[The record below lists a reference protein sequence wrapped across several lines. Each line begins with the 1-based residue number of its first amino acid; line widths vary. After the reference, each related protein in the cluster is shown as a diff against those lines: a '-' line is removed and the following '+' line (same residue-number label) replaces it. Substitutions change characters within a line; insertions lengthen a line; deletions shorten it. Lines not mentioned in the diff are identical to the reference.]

1 MSIKSI
7 KTGWTG
13 ISASVGA
20 YKFDPKSISGL
31 TLWLDAS
38 VDSSFTFSSGTRV
51 SQWND
56 LSGNGYHFTQ
66 STTTNQPDRNVTQN
80 GKSSVK
86 MKASTTTYWM
96 QNTAFEW
103 AFRPF
108 TVLAVARFNVGSY
121 SALLSTNAL
130 AEFQIGID
138 ASNPAKLAI
147 SRIGQATTASN
158 LTQANTT
165 TSQITYKSAGFQPAT
180 NDVTVQIY
188 QNGTAASG
196 TVNISSV
203 GFPTS
208 KSAIGATQDGSADS
222 FGADGFISEII
233 VYEKELSD
241 GERLFA
247 EEYLKTKWGL

>member
-1 MSIKSI
+1 
-7 KTGWTG
+7 
-13 ISASVGA
+13 
-20 YKFDPKSISGL
+20 
-31 TLWLDAS
+31 LDAS

-56 LSGNGYHFTQ
+56 LFGNGYHFAQ

-96 QNTAFEW
+96 QSTTFEW

-108 TVLAVARFNVGSY
+108 TVLAVARFNNGGY
-121 SALLSTNAL
+121 AALLGTNDL
-130 AEFQIGID
+130 ATFAIGVD
-138 ASNPAKLAI
+138 ASNPVKLAI

-158 LTQANTT
+158 LTQANNT
-165 TSQITYKSAGFQPAT
+165 TSQITYKSGGYNPSA
-180 NDVTVQIY
+180 NDLTVQIY

-196 TVNISSV
+196 TVNIGAV
-203 GFPTS
+203 GYPSS
-208 KSAIGATQDGSADS
+208 KSVIGASTDGTADS

-233 VYEKELSD
+233 VYEKQLSD
-241 GERLFA
+241 GERTLV
-247 EEYLKTKWGL
+247 EDYLKNKWGI